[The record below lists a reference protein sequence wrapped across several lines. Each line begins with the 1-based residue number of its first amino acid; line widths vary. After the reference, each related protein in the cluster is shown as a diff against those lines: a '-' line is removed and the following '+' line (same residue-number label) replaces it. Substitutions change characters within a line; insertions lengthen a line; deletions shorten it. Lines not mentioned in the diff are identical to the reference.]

1 MRQAERAVR
10 GGAQSRLSVRPM
22 GCAGRGVARMPNS
35 VFARHGAE
43 RGLIKNLGHQPHVF
57 IHVDALAVA
66 RCDTGG
72 FLPAMLQ
79 CIQAVVG

>member
-1 MRQAERAVR
+1 
-10 GGAQSRLSVRPM
+10 
-22 GCAGRGVARMPNS
+22 MPDS
-35 VFARHGAE
+35 VFARHRAE
-43 RGLIKNLGHQPHVF
+43 RGLIKNLRHQPHVF

-72 FLPAMLQ
+72 FLSAMLQ

>member
-1 MRQAERAVR
+1 MRQAKRTVR

-22 GCAGRGVARMPNS
+22 GCAGCGVARMPDS
-35 VFARHGAE
+35 VFARHRAE
-43 RGLIKNLGHQPHVF
+43 RGLIKNLRHQPHVF
-57 IHVDALAVA
+57 IYVDAFAVA

>member
-1 MRQAERAVR
+1 MRQAKRAVR
-10 GGAQSRLSVRPM
+10 GGAQGRLSVRPM
-22 GCAGRGVARMPNS
+22 GCAGRGVACMSDS

-43 RGLIKNLGHQPHVF
+43 RGFIKNLGHQPHVF
-57 IHVDALAVA
+57 IYVDALAVA